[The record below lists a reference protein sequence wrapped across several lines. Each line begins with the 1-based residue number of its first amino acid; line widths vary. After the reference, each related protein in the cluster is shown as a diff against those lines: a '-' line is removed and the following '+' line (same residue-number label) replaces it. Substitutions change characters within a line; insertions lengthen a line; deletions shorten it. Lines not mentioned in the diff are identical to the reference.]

1 LSSRRFVLRIGL
13 VMLQGARHSHIS
25 ALERASMETGID
37 IEVHELR
44 KASDLESSEPNAIV
58 MPGGESTTMRLTG
71 NDAISSLLPAVFEW
85 IRADQTRPVLG
96 TCAGA
101 ILLADPGDGGDS
113 LVDASVERNGFG
125 SQTESFQA
133 EIDAIA
139 LDREFPGVFIRAPR
153 FVEMGDDA
161 QVIARLGDEV
171 VGVMTRNRMALTF
184 HPELSQDSG
193 FHEWLLETAAKQRE
207 GA

>member
-207 GA
+207 EA

>member
-25 ALERASMETGID
+25 ALERASSETGID
-37 IEVHELR
+37 IEVLELR
-44 KASDLESSEPNAIV
+44 KASDLESSEPHAIV

-71 NDAISSLLPAVFEW
+71 NDAISSLLPAVFGW
-85 IRADQTRPVLG
+85 IREDQMRPVLG

-101 ILLADPGDGGDS
+101 ILLAEPGDGKGP
-113 LVDASVERNGFG
+113 LIDASVERNAFG
-125 SQTESFQA
+125 SQADSFQA
-133 EIDAIA
+133 EVDAIA

-153 FVEMGDDA
+153 FVEIGDDA
-161 QVIARLGDEV
+161 QVMARLGDEA
-171 VGVMTRNRMALTF
+171 VGVMTQNRMALTF

-193 FHEWLLETAAKQRE
+193 FHEWLLETAAKQWVE
-207 GA
+207 A

>member
-1 LSSRRFVLRIGL
+1 MSSRRFVLRIGL

-153 FVEMGDDA
+153 FADIGDDA

-193 FHEWLLETAAKQRE
+193 FHEWLLETAAKQRVE
-207 GA
+207 A

>member
-1 LSSRRFVLRIGL
+1 MSSRRFVLRIGL

-207 GA
+207 EA

>member
-1 LSSRRFVLRIGL
+1 MSSRRFVLRIGL

-44 KASDLESSEPNAIV
+44 KASDLESSELNAIV

-85 IRADQTRPVLG
+85 IRADQMRPVLG

-101 ILLADPGDGGDS
+101 ILLADPGDGGAS

-125 SQTESFQA
+125 SQAESFQA

-171 VGVMTRNRMALTF
+171 VGVMTQNRMALTF

-193 FHEWLLETAAKQRE
+193 FHEWLLETAAKQLVE
-207 GA
+207 S

>member
-1 LSSRRFVLRIGL
+1 
-13 VMLQGARHSHIS
+13 MLQGARHSHIS
-25 ALERASMETGID
+25 ALERASSETGID

-44 KASDLESSEPNAIV
+44 KSSDLESSEPHAIV

-71 NDAISSLLPAVFEW
+71 NDVISSLLPAVFEW
-85 IRADQTRPVLG
+85 IREDQMRPVMG

-101 ILLADPGDGGDS
+101 ILLTDPGDGGGS

-125 SQTESFQA
+125 SQAESFQA

-139 LDREFPGVFIRAPR
+139 LDRGFPGVFIRAPR

-161 QVIARLGDEV
+161 QVVARLGGEV
-171 VGVMTRNRMALTF
+171 VGVVTQNRMALTF
-184 HPELSQDSG
+184 HPELSLDSG
-193 FHEWLLETAAKQRE
+193 FHEWLLETAAKQLV

>member
-1 LSSRRFVLRIGL
+1 MSSRRFVLRIGL

-58 MPGGESTTMRLTG
+58 LPGGESTTMRLTG
-71 NDAISSLLPAVFEW
+71 NDAFSSLLPAVFEW

-133 EIDAIA
+133 EIDAIT
-139 LDREFPGVFIRAPR
+139 LDRDFPGVFIRAPR
-153 FVEMGDDA
+153 FADIGDDA

-193 FHEWLLETAAKQRE
+193 FHEWLLETAAKQRVE
-207 GA
+207 A

>member
-1 LSSRRFVLRIGL
+1 MSSRRFVLRIGL

-44 KASDLESSEPNAIV
+44 KDSDLESSELDAIV

-85 IRADQTRPVLG
+85 IRADQMRPVLG

-101 ILLADPGDGGDS
+101 ILLADPGDGGES

-125 SQTESFQA
+125 SQAESFQA

-161 QVIARLGDEV
+161 QVIARLGDEA
-171 VGVMTRNRMALTF
+171 VGVMTQNRMALTF

-193 FHEWLLETAAKQRE
+193 FHEWLLETAAKQLVE
-207 GA
+207 S